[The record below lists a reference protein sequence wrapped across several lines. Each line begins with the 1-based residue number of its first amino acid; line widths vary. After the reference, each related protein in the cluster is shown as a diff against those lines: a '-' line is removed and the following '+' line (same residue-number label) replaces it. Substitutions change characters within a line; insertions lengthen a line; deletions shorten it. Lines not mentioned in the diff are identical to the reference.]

1 MKNGME
7 STLETPGLL
16 ALDSAVKEALNTTDK
31 IKELKKK
38 LVDIEKVRTK
48 SVEAKNPVWD
58 ELKESITSRLDTLS
72 NNNALNMY
80 LSESAE
86 IVEAY
91 KELLN
96 RPVKMS
102 FMGPIETSSTE
113 KQDLFNKYSAIYK
126 KYTKQIPALKP
137 LKFVSPPQNKVLPK
151 ECMSE
156 SCDSTTFRTINETVV
171 CDKCSRVQVAPV
183 STTSYADIDRI
194 NVSTRYLYDRKVHF
208 RDCVLQFQGRQNVT
222 IDKSVYEKL
231 ENEFDKHHLLQGD
244 KNTPVNIRFSK
255 ITKEHILMFLK
266 ELKLSKHYE
275 NVQLIHFNLTG
286 KTPPDISH
294 LEGVLLSDFEQ
305 LTVLYDDLYR
315 DDSRKNFINT
325 QYTLFQLLKRHK
337 YPCEPS
343 DFSII
348 KTSERRDWHH
358 RVCKNLF
365 SKLNWNF
372 TAV

>member
-1 MKNGME
+1 MNSMR
-7 STLETPGLL
+7 ETPGML
-16 ALDSAVKEALNTTDK
+16 ALDAAVKESLSTRTK
-31 IKELKKK
+31 IQELKQRLEDLDNVQK
-38 LVDIEKVRTK
+38 K
-48 SVEAKNPVWD
+48 SVESSNVVWD
-58 ELKESITSRLDTLS
+58 KLKADIISQLAELK
-72 NNNALNMY
+72 NNEALNMY

-86 IVEAY
+86 LVEEY
-91 KELLN
+91 KKILS
-96 RPVKMS
+96 RPVRMS
-102 FMGPIETSSTE
+102 FMGPVEVSSTE
-113 KQDLFNKYSAIYK
+113 KNDIFQKYSTIYNKYMHSRN
-126 KYTKQIPALKP
+126 L
-137 LKFVSPPQNKVLPK
+137 VSKVSVVPEK
-151 ECMSE
+151 EMTCARE
-156 SCDSTTFRTINETVV
+156 SCDSTAFRTINETVV
-171 CDKCSRVQVAPV
+171 CDKCSTVQAASV

-222 IDKSVYEKL
+222 IDKSVYDEL
-231 ENEFDKHHLLQGD
+231 EIAFDKHHLLVGD
-244 KNTPVNIRFSK
+244 DNTPVNIRFSK

-305 LTVLYDDLYR
+305 LTVLYDEMYR

-343 DFSII
+343 EFSII